1 MVKIIL
7 ASLWAVAVALGSF
20 YGVLVW
26 RTGSQIKPETQML
39 FASLERVKTDVIS
52 VPMISKG
59 QVQGYVL
66 ARFVYLADSKKLKE
80 LSVSPDAL
88 LIDEAFRTIYATP
101 VADFR
106 RIEKY
111 DLAKLTSKLKESV
124 NKRLGEDVVHDVLVD
139 SINYVARSEVRYKG
153 LRQ

>member
-7 ASLWAVAVALGSF
+7 IGLWAAATALGSF

-26 RTGSQIKPETQML
+26 KSGSTVKVESEAL
-39 FASLERVKTDVIS
+39 FSSLERVKTDVIS
-52 VPMISKG
+52 VPMISDG

-80 LSVSPDAL
+80 LSVKPDVI
-88 LIDEAFRTIYATP
+88 LIDDAFRIIYESP
-101 VADFR
+101 VSDFR

-111 DLAKLTSKLKESV
+111 DLAKLSKRLKDSV
-124 NKRLGEDVVHDVLVD
+124 NKRLGETIIKDVLVD
-139 SINYVARSEVRYKG
+139 SINYVARSEIRYKG
-153 LRQ
+153 LKQ